1 MDPSQEPVP
10 TDSRGGGGFRTVAV
24 ALMAVAGLL
33 LMFGLG
39 YGVNDLVSEDEVR
52 IVTQP
57 ASDGEPSRQD
67 AATQAQAQEEAG
79 ERSQLAVGASILEE
93 TFEVLQDE
101 FVDKEILDERSF
113 LDAAIRGA
121 IDSLNDPYTEYLS
134 PGDLALGIGEI
145 ESTYEGIGATVTDRS
160 GVIQIVSPFRG
171 SPAEEAGIRAGDI
184 ILAVDGEP
192 TDGWTDQQAVQR
204 IRGPRGTEVVLTVQ
218 HTDLATGGAP
228 PEIEDITIVR
238 GQIRIQSVFTE
249 PRLELIPGET
259 GPNLVDRDGNLVD
272 DILYINISQ
281 FHSNTPDEMRS
292 ALADADSGQYIGLIV
307 DVRSNPGGLLRQTIE
322 ATDEFL
328 DSGAILSEI
337 DADGEV
343 RTFGAREGG
352 VATSVPIVV
361 LQDDAS
367 ASGAEVLAAALVD
380 NGRAVIVGTRSFG
393 KGTVNQLHPLTKC
406 GAPEEIGCGALY
418 VTIGRWLRPNGQA
431 IEGLGV
437 SPDFELNLTGDDY
450 IDYGDLQVFAAID
463 ILRGIEPP
471 PPPTASDEDED
482 REDVERPNVIEREDP
497 HATQS
502 EEEDE

>member
-1 MDPSQEPVP
+1 MDPSQEPVS
-10 TDSRGGGGFRTVAV
+10 TDSRGGGGFRTFAV

-52 IVTQP
+52 IVTEP
-57 ASDGEPSRQD
+57 ASEGEPARQD

-93 TFEVLQDE
+93 TFEVLKDE
-101 FVDKEILDERSF
+101 FVDKEILDERTF

-160 GVIQIVSPFRG
+160 GAIQIVSPFRG

-184 ILAVDGEP
+184 ILAVDGES

-249 PRLELIPGET
+249 PRELIPGET
-259 GPNLVDRDGNLVD
+259 GSNLGDRDGNLVD
-272 DILYINISQ
+272 DILYIHISQ
-281 FHSNTPDEMRS
+281 FHSNTPEELRS

-307 DVRSNPGGLLRQTIE
+307 DVRSNPGGLLRQTVE
-322 ATDEFL
+322 VTDEFL
-328 DSGAILSEI
+328 NGGAILSEI

-361 LQDDAS
+361 LQDGAS

-418 VTIGRWLRPNGQA
+418 VTIGRWLRPDGQA

-437 SPDFELNLTGDDY
+437 SPNFELDLTGDDY

-471 PPPTASDEDED
+471 PPPERVEDE
-482 REDVERPNVIEREDP
+482 EEGDVERPNVIEREDP